1 MRVLIDKSSNKKQYV
16 EKDNLLL
23 VEDSDIIKFDVV
35 GGQRHF
41 RFNSMFEL
49 MVNLLE
55 LKDPEAAIYWTL
67 LYGEDTYTSYRQV
80 CIACQ
85 KYFGR
90 CERTYHKFFEDLT
103 RRGIIKTDYQ
113 NRVYVSEEYDIKNF
127 KANYIVLKV
136 N

>member
-23 VEDSDIIKFDVV
+23 VEDKDIIKFDVV

-55 LKDPEAAIYWTL
+55 LKEPEAAIYWTL

-103 RRGIIKTDYQ
+103 RIGIIKTDYQ

-127 KANYIVLKV
+127 KANYVVLKV
-136 N
+136 S

>member
-1 MRVLIDKSSNKKQYV
+1 MRALIDKSSNKKQYV

-23 VEDSDIIKFDVV
+23 VEDKDIIKFDVV

-55 LKDPEAAIYWTL
+55 LKEPEAAIYWTL

-127 KANYIVLKV
+127 KANYVVLKV
-136 N
+136 S

>member
-23 VEDSDIIKFDVV
+23 VEDKDIIKFDVV

-41 RFNSMFEL
+41 RFYSMFEL

-55 LKDPEAAIYWTL
+55 LKEPEAAIYWTL

-127 KANYIVLKV
+127 KANYVVLKV
-136 N
+136 S

>member
-23 VEDSDIIKFDVV
+23 VEDGDIIKFDVV

-55 LKDPEAAIYWTL
+55 LKEPEAAIYWTL

-127 KANYIVLKV
+127 KANYVVLKV